1 MATILQ
7 KYRQNRRELG
17 AMLTPDGRCHFC
29 VWGPF
34 AQQMTLHLLGPE
46 DQYLPMERDAE
57 GYHRLSVEGVA
68 PGTLYAYQPDG
79 NAERPDPA
87 SRSQPQ
93 GVHGPSQVID
103 AAFAWTD
110 DRWAGIP
117 LDQYI
122 FYELHVGTFTPEGTF
137 DEVIPHLKDLAALG
151 VTAIEIM
158 PVAQFPGERNWGY
171 DGVNLFA
178 VQNSY
183 GSADG
188 LKRLVNACHAHGLAV
203 VLDVVYNHLGPEGNY
218 LSDFGP
224 YFTERY
230 HTPWGAGLNFDGVN
244 SDHVRRFFIENALN
258 WINEFHID
266 GLRLDATH
274 AMLDFSA
281 NTFLETLVD
290 AVHQE
295 GERLHRQVVL
305 IAEND
310 RSDDRLLRPVELGGY
325 GLDAQ
330 WSDELH
336 HVLHTLLT
344 GEAFGYYED
353 YGKFSQLV
361 SALKHGFVYSG
372 AYSPFRG
379 RHHGTFRTDLPAEC
393 FVVCTQN
400 HDQVGNRMNGDRLS
414 QLVSF
419 ESLKLASGIVLLS
432 PYLPLLFM
440 GEEFASPTPFLF
452 FSSFEDPE
460 LAAAVS
466 KGRAEEF
473 DGHDWSEDVP
483 DPQDEETFHRSKLD
497 HSLRGQGRHALM
509 LDFYTELIHLRKT
522 LPALSHLNKDRLEV
536 IGYEREQVIFMH
548 RWHEDH
554 LETSDVIAVYNFSDH
569 PVTLSLPVPAGN
581 WKCMLHSA
589 DRRWQHETDS
599 QITPEIPDWDA
610 DSPAELSLPATAFI
624 LLVKHEHQ
632 DIDLKIEE
640 QP

>member
-1 MATILQ
+1 MMPTTQ
-7 KYRQNRRELG
+7 RNRRELG
-17 AMLTPDGRCHFC
+17 AMLTTDGRCHFC
-29 VWGPF
+29 VWAPF
-34 AQQMTLHLLGPE
+34 AQQMTLHLISPGSRR
-46 DQYLPMERDAE
+46 LPMERDAE
-57 GYHRLSVEGVA
+57 GYHRLTVDGVE
-68 PGTLYAYQPDG
+68 PGMLYLYQPDG
-79 NAERPDPA
+79 GDERPDPA

-93 GVHGPSQVID
+93 GVHGPSEVID
-103 AAFAWTD
+103 PVFAWTD

-117 LDQYI
+117 LSSYI

-137 DEVIPHLKDLAALG
+137 DAIIPHLEALTALG
-151 VTAIEIM
+151 VTAIELM
-158 PVAQFPGERNWGY
+158 PVAQFPGVRNWGY

-183 GSADG
+183 GGAAG

-230 HTPWGAGLNFDGVN
+230 HTPWGAGLNFDGTH
-244 SDHVRRFFIENALN
+244 SDHVRRFFIENALH
-258 WINEFHID
+258 WITEFHID

-281 NTFLETLVD
+281 NTFLETLVA
-290 AVHQE
+290 AVHQQA
-295 GERLHRQVVL
+295 ERLHREVVL

-310 RSDDRLLRPVELGGY
+310 RGDDRLLRPVELGGY

-344 GEAFGYYED
+344 GESFGYYED
-353 YGKFSQLV
+353 FGRFSQLV
-361 SALKHGFVYSG
+361 TALKRGFVYSG

-379 RHHGTFRTDLPAEC
+379 RQHGTFRTDLPAER
-393 FVVCTQN
+393 FVVCSQN
-400 HDQVGNRMNGDRLS
+400 HDQIGNRMNGDRLS

-419 ESLKLASGIVLLS
+419 EALKLAAGMVLLS

-440 GEEFASPTPFLF
+440 GEEFASQTPFLF

-473 DGHDWSEDVP
+473 DGHGWSEDVP
-483 DPQDEETFHRSKLD
+483 DPQDEQTFLRSRLD
-497 HSLRGQGRHALM
+497 HTLRREGQHGVM
-509 LDFYTELIHLRKT
+509 LEFYTELIRLRKT
-522 LPALSHLNKDRLEV
+522 LPALSHLDKDRLEV

-548 RWHEDH
+548 RWHEDY
-554 LETSDVIAVYNFSDH
+554 LDISDVIAVYNLSEQ
-569 PVTLSLPVPAGN
+569 PVTLNLPVPAGD
-581 WKCMLHSA
+581 WQCVLHSA
-589 DRRWQHETDS
+589 DTRWQAEPDS
-599 QITPEIPDWDA
+599 EPLAQIPQWDHDA
-610 DSPAELSLPATAFI
+610 PAVLTLPGTSFI
-624 LLVKHEHQ
+624 LLTKHDHH
-632 DIDLKIEE
+632 DIDPKVEAN
-640 QP
+640 P